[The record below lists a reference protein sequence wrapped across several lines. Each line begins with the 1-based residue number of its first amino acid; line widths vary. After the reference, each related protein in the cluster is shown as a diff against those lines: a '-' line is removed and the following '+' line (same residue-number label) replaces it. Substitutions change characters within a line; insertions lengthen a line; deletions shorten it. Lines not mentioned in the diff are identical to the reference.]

1 MPITTVPLVD
11 TLPAEPSISD
21 PTNFEA
27 EADGF
32 LGGMPDFR
40 TSLNGSITAFNTAT
54 GEFTTAANNAV
65 SDLDAAIA
73 AAQAD
78 FDAQAATA
86 GFTGT
91 STSSVAIGTGSKS
104 FTIQTGRS
112 FVAGAFI
119 TAYFDATNYMWG
131 TVTSYNA
138 GTGALVMSSA
148 AAVGSG
154 TKTAW
159 TISLAGPQGPLA
171 TVASAANYWGSTNN
185 TEFLSAKTVA
195 DAQAPVALS
204 VTGTVTLD
212 MSTGLNWQLTL
223 TGNITLADPANK
235 VNGKSGVIWFIQD
248 GTGSRTLTTNAAIK
262 RVGGRA
268 LTLSTAAS
276 TVDRCSY
283 VTRASAVELTELERG
298 IA

>member
-1 MPITTVPLVD
+1 MAVTTVPLVD
-11 TLPAEPSISD
+11 ALPEAPSIAD
-21 PTNFEA
+21 PANFEA

-32 LGGMPDFR
+32 LGGLPAFR
-40 TSLNGSITAFNTAT
+40 TSMNTSITAFNTAT
-54 GEFTTAANNAV
+54 GEFTAAANGAV

-91 STSSVAIGTGSKS
+91 SISPVTIGTGSKS
-104 FTIQTGRS
+104 FTIQAGRS
-112 FVAGAFI
+112 FVPGAFL

-131 TVTSYNA
+131 TVDTYDA
-138 GTGALVMSSA
+138 GTGALVMASA

-171 TVASAANYWGSTNN
+171 TAATAANYWASTNN

-212 MSTGLNWQLTL
+212 MSTGLNWELTL
-223 TGNITLADPANK
+223 TGNITLADPTNK
-235 VNGKSGVIWFIQD
+235 ANGKSGVIWFVQD
-248 GTGSRTLTTNAAIK
+248 ATGSRTLTTNAAIK

-268 LTLSTAAS
+268 LTLSTPAAS
-276 TVDRCSY
+276 VDRCSY
-283 VTRASAVELTELERG
+283 ITRAGAVELTELERG